1 MSQIVVVGS
10 CSMDLVVTSNKRPN
24 AGETVL
30 GESFKTVPGGKG
42 ANQAVASARLGADVY
57 MIGRIGD
64 DAYGQ
69 DI

>member
-10 CSMDLVVTSNKRPN
+10 CSMDLVVTSNKRPS

-64 DAYGQ
+64 DAY
-69 DI
+69 